1 VVNTIVDYRFGV
13 ELVLNIPPMVFMV
26 KVVAMVVMLK
36 QAVAVFLF
44 VVVAVAVYL
53 FDFLF
58 LFQHLQKRKFNNFFF
73 LN

>member
-1 VVNTIVDYRFGV
+1 
-13 ELVLNIPPMVFMV
+13 MV
-26 KVVAMVVMLK
+26 KVGAMVVMLK
-36 QAVAVFLF
+36 RAVAVFLF
-44 VVVAVAVYL
+44 VVAAVAVYL